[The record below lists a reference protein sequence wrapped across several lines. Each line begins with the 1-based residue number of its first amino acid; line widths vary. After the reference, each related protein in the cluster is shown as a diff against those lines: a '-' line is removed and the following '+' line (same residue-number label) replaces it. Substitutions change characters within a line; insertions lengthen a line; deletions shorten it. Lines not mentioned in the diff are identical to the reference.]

1 MSGDTRVSIDPD
13 VSVSGRG
20 ERGCVPCPS
29 SGRGDEGRGCA
40 GVGDQIEPRRT
51 TYPLHPARHGV
62 NRAGGEGLPR
72 LIDRP
77 VGRGVIDLKGGRGTI
92 GGGDVRSGGSVV
104 EAPAGSARHGGI
116 GDLVRGRRLDQQPRG
131 RDAGRVTWILF

>member
-29 SGRGDEGRGCA
+29 SGRGDNRGCA
-40 GVGDQIEPRRT
+40 GVGDQIELRRT
-51 TYPLHPARHGV
+51 TDPLHPARQGV
-62 NRAGGEGLPR
+62 NRAGGEGYPR
-72 LIDRP
+72 LIDRT
-77 VGRGVIDLKGGRGTI
+77 VRCGIVDLKGGRGTI

-131 RDAGRVTWILF
+131 RDAGCVTWILF